1 MVDGE
6 DTEEEPS
13 QEKIHQKSIDQQ
25 HMLQDGLL
33 KISLPINSVEELW
46 FKSPIV
52 LVFQSL

>member
-6 DTEEEPS
+6 DTEEELS

-25 HMLQDGLL
+25 HMPPDGLL

-46 FKSPIV
+46 SKLHIV
-52 LVFQSL
+52 LVFLNL